1 MDRGRALCA
10 PRAAQ
15 QPVSLMCNHRAVPIF
30 DARAARAPTH
40 MEERSRLQVQ
50 PAAHHVAFVPIR
62 DPVTANVGAV
72 AASSALCDECALRSA
87 PPAGEARTRR
97 LMSCSSCTLTV
108 HAVMLVINLVLV
120 VEGRV
125 WTGSFGA
132 ADGYVQR
139 FRMQQQQWPTKPPLP
154 PWQRR
159 LTENPCT
166 PAASAASAA
175 APSAD
180 AASGSGELGSGSAAP
195 AEEEAAAGQD
205 PIVAYWLLGI
215 VIGGSA
221 MIGFCLCWCLGGW
234 KRVFYKLMG
243 C

>member
-1 MDRGRALCA
+1 
-10 PRAAQ
+10 
-15 QPVSLMCNHRAVPIF
+15 
-30 DARAARAPTH
+30 

-62 DPVTANVGAV
+62 DPVTASVGDV
-72 AASSALCDECALRSA
+72 AASSALCDECALHSA

-120 VEGRV
+120 VDGRV
-125 WTGSFGA
+125 RSTGSFGA